1 MFKYL
6 IGTKE
11 VIFGTWGEAVQAIDA
26 AREQGLTVERISDE
40 TPKPEIGP
48 ISDFTTDLASSANVG
63 SGPFPAP
70 EKESTESQS
79 EDIFSDVELMTSP
92 RDLLE
97 IKGSY
102 ANPGEFANGP
112 SIEINIDQIKK
123 EAGIK
128 PEPEVEEVVEDVV
141 EDVEDRS
148 IVDYRQNQSK
158 NNSFKGVKPKKNM
171 STPQQRSLNQKVR
184 EVRSLGVNQILD
196 ESGIGFTEEQTSLQY
211 RNALA
216 GGPPK
221 MGDAE
226 FGDPAGKD
234 GWLKR
239 YTGMV
244 MSAFEN
250 GGDPI
255 QPYQAEELVE
265 DYFETKEAAA
275 KLVDDIKSEKVFN
288 VLVQNGQVEEAY
300 KIQTAKAFR
309 QFPVE
314 KQAIAILNDKKNELG
329 EKLKMGNLSENE
341 VLDTSIKLVA
351 TKAEHKALVEKVME
365 MSPLKFNEEGEVI
378 GIKTEKDVPMY
389 NARGVKLNDT
399 QIASAI
405 AKNQTLYGGD
415 GDAIDPFGGM
425 FSIEGLNTREKV
437 KNQFVTNST
446 DLTSAITLGN
456 KVIGLKP
463 KGSGAS
469 MLWNPGMYSRGV
481 SIHQLN
487 QNPALYKILEDGADP
502 SKTFESRRKKDE
514 EGYLYFTVD
523 EVAEAIALGDW
534 KYGDFEAKGLE
545 GTGLDNQADFAVFHE
560 ERKNLAIKQ
569 SVLDDLVVLG
579 VDLATMEKDSVKDM
593 FVEFG
598 RNAAIN
604 IPFLGN
610 QFKKDIGATTRVL
623 KDNVRDVYG
632 QIGISETDEMSKNFD
647 RYWGMHL
654 AEGAGAFV
662 PVLAEFAVVNYM
674 TGGLASA
681 TGLTSVTNGLLKSR
695 YFLPRMGGHMLK
707 GIGEEIKFKIVT
719 KGESKTGS
727 GFGFYVGGGLTRS
740 LFRNVRINPTK
751 EYANPINK
759 AFQNIILGGVGGATA
774 GEVAL
779 VTEAFYDAAMENKT
793 FQRSMEE
800 MFGEDADVWQ
810 RWSVA
815 AVQFGMLGGYNNF
828 KEAHNR
834 AGLSEISVLNN
845 KYKLQLETAKK
856 NKDSKY
862 TIEKLEQKVEATD
875 QIIGMAKNYT
885 NLRNV
890 KWLRNQSTLL
900 EKEIETLTKAPGGGN
915 YSKITQYKK
924 IFLDYQKRADKLVK
938 QAEKKAEQL
947 TKDNKG
953 LIVKVEKKEGQK
965 PGEFDE
971 INGKREITYDPD
983 KITEGVIQHEM
994 GHDAIVELSNTPE
1007 GQKVLEEMVESIDSR
1022 VESAWKTSGNRGT
1035 YKDFL
1040 AKAIKKGDV
1049 NFSEE
1054 YIMRL
1059 VEQITDNP
1067 ILASALVNKGILK
1080 SVQKDIQQ
1088 FARNYNL
1095 KWGQGKFN
1103 MGEPNSP
1110 HRADN
1115 VLDMLYKMANA
1126 KNKGYR
1132 KNKEDYNAL
1141 KNLFVDAENQQ
1152 NVLGENLNPSN
1163 IKKNGKK
1170 FSEEIENE
1178 AFDENSKLNKT
1189 INDKYKN
1196 SVSSKSPSE
1205 LGMDFQFEFISRI
1218 EGLMNKYL
1226 KVKDLNL
1233 GGNTTFGSDAGRAQ
1247 AGLVAMESTNYIMDT
1262 RTVKQKEAGGNPVS
1276 LGDLAIKPYAEGQNL
1291 IKVIKDQELTIEEFT
1306 KLFKDGGYG
1315 TGAKTIE
1322 DRVKDIYDM
1331 ATGKK
1336 AQGSLTTYVHE
1347 VIALTVPRAVDAN
1360 IKSNQNEVFL
1370 EGDQTMDFLSNEM
1383 QSRGESDFAEEVQ
1396 TQSKKIVDAYT
1407 VQEKDQ
1413 GYKDRAGE
1421 SRRDAESAMDVLSIT
1436 PKTRKKIDK
1445 IVDKEL
1451 SKPMEGLEA
1460 QAIGTIDLGNG
1471 KVYEVEIP
1479 TEKNRALTF
1488 DSKGEREEHKSFQKP
1503 KDLAIKLQKREKAK
1517 ATRESIDQSKTP
1529 EQRAEA
1535 KAEADRL
1542 DRLEYKKDFNFVK
1555 DPTRLF
1561 KVNLERTV
1569 EEALYEDIRAEMGE
1583 IGSKENLYWLAK
1595 TQPLMKTYVGLG
1607 QITKRFPGLYKP
1619 VMVKGKDGNLKQA
1632 REKTAAGAK
1641 LFERLEITPAD
1652 YFEYFKNDAIK
1663 QVSLAKA
1670 LAREFAFD
1678 RVVDKIASGAAENI
1692 VMRQGGKDD
1701 LAKLEGAGQQIVYK
1715 HIQRFG
1721 IDGFT
1726 KKYSLEI
1733 QSVANERGI
1742 KLPEA
1747 MRLVKQMGLALKEQ
1761 GVDAFNNA
1769 SLGAQIVTD
1778 VIKKGYTDMWLEAAT
1793 DSNNTNI
1800 YKKSYGNVMKP
1811 LYDPLSMKSTPENV
1825 KLIDQ
1830 RSSDMFSVA
1839 KTIFKENGIYDFM
1852 ENVGVSKTKIDNFFD
1867 FFLVKA
1873 AGFTG
1878 ERMFQ
1883 PEYKKIVEG
1892 LKDKAEKAL
1901 LSKNPKATNQQ
1912 IQEVRTDAA
1921 RSFKMDSSKES
1932 YPTMGPERGRDLF
1945 AKAKEGLEDT
1955 PFAELKE
1962 SLSTDGF
1969 KEIVKEL
1976 GEAIVDAR
1984 AKMEAFKATDLY
1996 TENFAKRGTSKDGE
2010 KGKLSVENN
2019 DVTFQVNSDIAR
2031 KIYSNAVAEV
2041 MVKKGPKASEKDT
2054 EQGIEKVLR
2063 REIGNKG
2070 FEALEA
2076 EHQLAIKTNTFML
2089 SLLGKMNTVD
2099 GPRAQEAVQQL
2110 ANMMYGDRQSGYRSL
2125 SPYMYLDVS
2134 AMFKTIDK
2142 MDPVKRTKL
2151 GKDYFKRFGEDLDIK
2166 IGNEHVKTRTTFF
2179 AEVFKNLNNRKPGE
2193 GLDNPLVV
2201 KGIVEGYWSLLSP
2214 QFKQNLVDG
2223 MQFPNGSGFNKGVQV
2238 KSAALPEKSKL
2249 MLTLAKANTPAEMQ
2263 KVWDRLGPKGSGPEM
2278 ADVRRLFFARNFATN
2293 KSYLEKLI
2301 DDYTTITEAEPV
2313 KELATASESNKKY
2326 SKEIEGAGEG
2336 MNGKQLIE
2344 ALSIEEIKAKR
2355 EAADKGKNLEKEFA
2369 GMIERK
2375 GGAPAEATVSNSKAF
2390 MDGKKRFDDIFLP
2403 SSSEDL
2409 QGLLYKPYG
2418 KGKRGDA
2425 DMEFMNEYILRPLTK
2440 AENALSV
2447 YRMKLAE
2454 DYAGL
2459 ERQIKEMGET
2469 KPEKEAAKRVDK
2481 LGYNIDQAVR
2491 VYIWSKLGMKI
2502 PGISVSERSQLLG
2515 AVASSKKLR
2524 AYADG
2529 IMNITKTKEKYPEP
2543 KENWFRSNVQYDLF
2557 THATDGVRSDF
2568 LYEWQENVDAMFTKE
2583 NLNKLEARFGGK
2595 YRYNLEQMLTRIKVG
2610 KSRPESTNE
2619 AFNTTLNYINGS
2631 VATIMF
2637 LNMRSAALQ
2646 TISAA
2651 NYVNWTD
2658 NNPIA
2663 IAKVINEDPKKFIQM
2678 AKEIWSSDALR
2689 DRRTGLKINVQEAE
2703 MAKAIKQGGRTAAQ
2717 GVWDQMVQIGFKP
2730 TQMADSFAIVMG
2742 GTPFY
2747 MNRIKTYEKEG
2758 MSKNEAAD
2766 KAWEDFLDKTQE
2778 GQQSS
2783 QMDRVSN
2790 IQTGLMGRLVFSF
2803 NNTPF
2808 QMSRLQKKAFL
2819 DLKNNRGDK
2828 KTNVSRMAY
2837 YGLVQSSLFYGL
2849 QQAFYG
2855 SLMSDDAE
2863 LTEEQQTEKYV
2874 DFEKRLD
2881 KLGNSVWQGI
2891 LSGSGLPGKGAV
2903 VTYNTGKE
2911 AYKQYTKGY
2920 QGSDFFPI
2928 LSQIMSIS
2936 PTLGSK
2942 VNRLGRNWKSL
2953 IMSENTKQGRE
2964 YGNTFGK
2971 FDPRN
2976 PNAKAY
2982 ISMIGTATNIPVDRL
2997 ITKMENVSDALDTNN
3012 EIWQRAAMFMG
3023 TPKYQLQ
3030 TKEQNKKDRQQIV
3043 DDFYKD
3049 NTPKGTRDID
3059 AIEMLTIKEQ
3069 RTWLLSLG
3077 IRKDALATLKTQ
3089 NDRTRAI
3096 KYITNALDM
3105 DIEDEWVKYDIPA
3118 KKESAAYK
3126 EVKDLKRDGQ
3136 IELLREYGLRQSAI
3150 DDLDNQD
3157 KRIKVILSIK
3167 TQRQNSLNS
3176 LK

>member
-6 IGTKE
+6 IGDQE
-11 VIFGTWGEAVQAIDA
+11 VIFQTWDEAVKAIDA
-26 AREQGLTVERISDE
+26 ARKKGLSVKSISD
-40 TPKPEIGP
+40 KPEPQSGP
-48 ISDFTTDLASSANVG
+48 VLDFTIDSAISANVG

-70 EKESTESQS
+70 EKKNTESQS
-79 EDIFSDVELMTSP
+79 EDIFSDLENITLP
-92 RDLLE
+92 EDLLE

-102 ANPGEFANGP
+102 AKPGEFVQGP
-112 SIEINIDQIKK
+112 SININYDQIAA

-128 PEPEVEEVVEDVV
+128 LEPEVEEVIEEVV
-141 EDVEDRS
+141 EDRKP
-148 IVDYRQNQSK
+148 IDYRQNQNK
-158 NNSFKGVKPKKNM
+158 NNSFKGKKPEKDM
-171 STPQQRSLNQKVR
+171 ATPEQRALNQKVR

-196 ESGIGFTEEQTSLQY
+196 ESGLGFTEEYTSAEY
-211 RNALA
+211 RDLLNQ
-216 GGPPK
+216 GPPK
-221 MGDAE
+221 MGDEE
-226 FGDPAGKD
+226 FGDPVGRD

-244 MSAFEN
+244 MAAFEN
-250 GGDPI
+250 GGQPI
-255 QPYQAEELVE
+255 EPYEAEELVE
-265 DYFETKEAAA
+265 DYFETKEAKARLLDTVRTSEVYDVLNANGQKEYATKIQVA
-275 KLVDDIKSEKVFN
+275 KAISQFPPEKQKIGELNNRKNDLDERIKS
-288 VLVQNGQVEEAY
+288 
-300 KIQTAKAFR
+300 
-309 QFPVE
+309 
-314 KQAIAILNDKKNELG
+314 
-329 EKLKMGNLSENE
+329 GNLSAKEIFIANKE
-341 VLDTSIKLVA
+341 LAAV
-351 TKAEHKALVEKVME
+351 KAEQQGLAKEVMGT
-365 MSPLKFNEEGEVI
+365 SLLKFNEDGEII

-389 NARGVKLNDT
+389 NARGEKLNDT
-399 QIASAI
+399 QIAAAI
-405 AKNQTLYGGD
+405 TKNQTLYGGD
-415 GDAIDPFGGM
+415 GDVIDPFGGVL
-425 FSIEGLNTREKV
+425 SIEGLNTQDKV
-437 KNQFVTNST
+437 KNQFVTNSVQ
-446 DLTSAITLGN
+446 LNEANALGA

-463 KGSGAS
+463 KGSKFS
-469 MLWNPGMYSRGV
+469 MLWNPGMYNRGV
-481 SIHQLN
+481 ALHQLN
-487 QNPALYKILEDGADP
+487 QNPALYNVLEESTD
-502 SKTFESRRKKDE
+502 SNKTFNGRRKKDE

-534 KYGDFEAKGLE
+534 DYGDFEAKGLE
-545 GTGLDNQADFAVFHE
+545 GTGLDSRADFAVFHE

-569 SVLDDLVVLG
+569 SVLDDMVVLG
-579 VDLATMEKDSVKDM
+579 ADLSTMEKDSVKDM

-604 IPFLGN
+604 VPFLGN
-610 QFKKDIGATTRVL
+610 QFNKDIGATRRVL

-632 QIGISETDEMSKNFD
+632 QIGIAETDEMAKNFD

-707 GIGEEIKFKIVT
+707 GLGEEIKFKIVT

-727 GFGFYVGGGLTRS
+727 GFGFYAGGALTRN

-779 VTEAFYDAAMENKT
+779 VTEAFYDAAMGNKT

-800 MFGEDADVWQ
+800 MFGEDVDIWQ

-828 KEAHNR
+828 KEAYNR

-875 QIIGMAKNYT
+875 QIIDMAKNYA
-885 NLRNV
+885 NLRNI
-890 KWLRNQSTLL
+890 KWLKGQNKAIES
-900 EKEIETLTKAPGGGN
+900 EIDRLTKEPGGGN
-915 YSKITQYKK
+915 YSKIKQYKK
-924 IFLDYQKRADKLVK
+924 VYLDYQKRADKLLK
-938 QAEKKAEQL
+938 RAEKKAAKL

-953 LIVKVEKKEGQK
+953 LTVVVEKIEGERA
-965 PGEFDE
+965 GGDFDP
-971 INGKREITYDPD
+971 INRKITYDPD
-983 KITEGVIQHEM
+983 FLNEGVIQHEM
-994 GHDAIVELSNTPE
+994 GHDAIVELANTPE
-1007 GQKVLEEMVESIDSR
+1007 GRNAIDSMVESISSR
-1022 VESAWKTSGNRGT
+1022 VEQAWKASGKKGT
-1035 YKDFL
+1035 YEEFL
-1040 AKAIKKGDV
+1040 NRATDKTKAEY
-1049 NFSEE
+1049 SEE

-1059 VEQITDNP
+1059 VEQVVLNP
-1067 ILASALVNKGILK
+1067 VLASNLMNKGILK
-1080 SVQKDIQQ
+1080 SIQADIQN
-1088 FARNYNL
+1088 FARNYGGS
-1095 KWGQGKFN
+1095 WAEGKFN
-1103 MGEPNSP
+1103 MSEANSP

-1115 VLDMLYKMANA
+1115 VLDMVYKMANS
-1126 KNKGYR
+1126 KNKGYKR
-1132 KNKEDYNAL
+1132 NKKGFNAL
-1141 KNLFVDAENQQ
+1141 ANLFVNAKEQQ
-1152 NVLGENLNPSN
+1152 NVLGEDLNPAN
-1163 IKKNGKK
+1163 IKKNAKK
-1170 FSEEIENE
+1170 FSKEIENE
-1178 AFDENSKLNKT
+1178 AFDDNSKLNKE
-1189 INDKYKN
+1189 INAKYVSK
-1196 SVSSKSPSE
+1196 VSSRNPRE
-1205 LGMDFQFEFISRI
+1205 LGEELQFDFISRV
-1218 EGLMNKYL
+1218 EGLMNRYL

-1233 GGNTTFGSDAGRAQ
+1233 SGNTEFGSDAARAQ
-1247 AGLVAMESTNYIMDT
+1247 RGLIAMEATNFIMDA
-1262 RTVKQKEAGGNPVS
+1262 RTMKQKESGGDPVS
-1276 LGDLAIKPYAEGQNL
+1276 LGDLAIKPYAEGQNF
-1291 IKVIKDQELTIEEFT
+1291 IKVIKDQELSIEEAT

-1322 DRVKDIYDM
+1322 DRVKDLHDM

-1336 AQGSLTTYVHE
+1336 PMGSLTTYVHE

-1360 IKSNQNEVFL
+1360 IKGSEKEVFL
-1370 EGDQTMDFLSNEM
+1370 EGDQTMEFLSNEM
-1383 QSRGESDFAEEVQ
+1383 SSRGEVDFADEVQ
-1396 TQSKKIVDAYT
+1396 MQGETIVDAYT

-1421 SRRDAESAMDVLSIT
+1421 NRRNAESAMDVLSIT
-1436 PKTRKKIDK
+1436 PKTREKIDK
-1445 IVDKEL
+1445 IVDEEL
-1451 SKPMEGLEA
+1451 GKPMEGLEA

-1503 KDLAIKLQKREKAK
+1503 KDLALKLQKREKAK

-1542 DRLEYKKDFNFVK
+1542 DRLEYKKDFVFVK
-1555 DPTRLF
+1555 EPKRLF

-1595 TQPLMKTYVGLG
+1595 TQPLMKNYIGLS
-1607 QITKRFPGLYKP
+1607 QITKRFPGLYEP
-1619 VMVKGKDGNLKQA
+1619 VMVKGKDGKLKQA

-1641 LFERLEITPAD
+1641 LFKRTEITPAD

-1663 QVSLAKA
+1663 QASLAKA

-1678 RVVDKIASGAAENI
+1678 RVVDKIASGAAKNI

-1733 QSVANERGI
+1733 ESVANERGI

-1747 MRLVKQMGLALKEQ
+1747 IRLVKQMGIALRDQ
-1761 GVDAFNNA
+1761 GVEASNNA
-1769 SLGAQIVTD
+1769 SLGAQITLD
-1778 VIKKGYTDMWLEAAT
+1778 VIKKGYTDMWIESAN
-1793 DSNNTNI
+1793 DSNSANI
-1800 YKKSYGNVMKP
+1800 YKKAYAKSYKTQ
-1811 LYDPLSMKSTPENV
+1811 YDPLAMKPSADNI
-1825 KLIDQ
+1825 KLIEQ
-1830 RSSDMFSVA
+1830 RTSDMFSLA
-1839 KTIFKENGIYDFM
+1839 KAIFRDNGIYDLM
-1852 ENVGVSKTKIDNFFD
+1852 ENVGVSKTKKDNFFD

-1878 ERMFQ
+1878 ERMFKTD
-1883 PEYKKIVEG
+1883 YNKIVKG
-1892 LKDKAEKAL
+1892 IKSKAEKEYL
-1901 LSKNPKATNQQ
+1901 RDFPEATKKQ
-1912 IQEVRTDAA
+1912 IAA
-1921 RSFKMDSSKES
+1921 AGNEAAKPFKMGESKETH
-1932 YPTMGPERGRDLF
+1932 PTMGPKKGRDLF
-1945 AKAKEGLEDT
+1945 AKAEEGIEGT

-1962 SLSTDGF
+1962 SLSTEAF
-1969 KEIVKEL
+1969 KTTVKEL
-1976 GEAIVDAR
+1976 GDAVVDAR
-1984 AKMEAFKATDLY
+1984 TKMDAFKATDLY
-1996 TENFAKRGTSKDGE
+1996 TENFAKRGKGKNGE

-2031 KIYSNAVAEV
+2031 KIYEDAVTEV
-2041 MVKKGPKASEKDT
+2041 MGEKGKDSEQYRAKRI
-2054 EQGIEKVLR
+2054 EQIMREK
-2063 REIGNKG
+2063 IGDKG

-2099 GPRAQEAVQQL
+2099 NPRAHEAVHQL

-2125 SPYMYLDVS
+2125 SPYMYFDLSASFINKMVKSGKTMKEVLDT
-2134 AMFKTIDK
+2134 A
-2142 MDPVKRTKL
+2142 
-2151 GKDYFKRFGEDLDIK
+2151 
-2166 IGNEHVKTRTTFF
+2166 IGNEHVKTRTAFF

-2201 KGIVEGYWSLLSP
+2201 KGIAEGYWSLLSP
-2214 QFKQNLVDG
+2214 EFKQKLVDG
-2223 MQFPNGSGFNKGVQV
+2223 STFPKRSGFDIGVQV

-2249 MLTLAKANTPAEMQ
+2249 MLTLAKANTPAEMN
-2263 KVWDRLGPKGSGPEM
+2263 KVWARLGPRGSGPEM

-2301 DDYTTITEAEPV
+2301 EDYTTITEAEPV

-2326 SKEIEGAGEG
+2326 SKEIEGASED
-2336 MNGKQLIE
+2336 MNGKQLVE
-2344 ALSIEEIKAKR
+2344 ALSIEEIRAKR
-2355 EAADKGKNLEKEFA
+2355 EAADKGKNLEKELA

-2390 MDGKKRFDDIFLP
+2390 MEGKKRYDDLFLP

-2418 KGKRGDA
+2418 KGKQGDA
-2425 DMEFMNEYILRPLTK
+2425 DMEFMNEHILRPLTK

-2454 DYAGL
+2454 DYSGL
-2459 ERQIKEMGET
+2459 EKQITAMGET
-2469 KPEKEAAKRVDK
+2469 KPEKAAVKRVGEM
-2481 LGYNIDQAVR
+2481 GYNIDQAVR
-2491 VYIWSKLGMKI
+2491 VYIWSSLGMKI
-2502 PGISVSERSQLLG
+2502 PGISVSERSQLVG
-2515 AVASSKKLR
+2515 AVAMSKKLR
-2524 AYADG
+2524 AYAEG
-2529 IMNITKTKEKYPEP
+2529 IMNITKTKQKYPEP
-2543 KENWFRSNVQYDLF
+2543 TENWFRSNVQYDLF

-2595 YRYNLEQMLTRIKVG
+2595 YRYNLEQMLTRIKIG

-2658 NNPIA
+2658 NNPIEV
-2663 IAKVINEDPKKFIQM
+2663 AKVITENPKLFM
-2678 AKEIWSSDALR
+2678 ETAKKIWSSDALR

-2703 MAKAIKQGGRTAAQ
+2703 MAKAIKSGGRNAAQ
-2717 GVWDQMVQIGFKP
+2717 EIWDQMIQIGFKP

-2747 MNRIKTYEKEG
+2747 MNRMKTYEKEG
-2758 MSKNEAAD
+2758 LSKNEAAD
-2766 KAWEDFLDKTQE
+2766 RAFEDFLNKTQE

-2863 LTEEQQTEKYV
+2863 LSDEEQVEKYA

-2881 KLGNSVWQGI
+2881 KLSTSVWQGI

-2903 VTYNTGKE
+2903 VTYNTGRE

-2928 LSQIMSIS
+2928 LSQIMSLS

-2953 IMSENTKQGRE
+2953 IMAEHTKKGRE
-2964 YGNTFGK
+2964 YANTFGT

-2997 ITKMENVSDALDTNN
+2997 IAKMENVSDALDTNN
-3012 EIWQRAAMFMG
+3012 EIWQRVAMFMG

-3030 TKEQNKKDRQQIV
+3030 TKEQNKRDRQQII
-3043 DDFYKD
+3043 DDFYKE
-3049 NTPKGTRDID
+3049 NTPKGQRDLD

-3069 RTWLLSLG
+3069 KAWLVSLG
-3077 IRKDALATLKTQ
+3077 IRKDALKMLKTQ
-3089 NDRTRAI
+3089 NDRSRAI
-3096 KYITNALDM
+3096 KYITNELGL
-3105 DIEDEWVKYDIPA
+3105 DIEKEYMYYDIPI
-3118 KKESAAYK
+3118 KKQSPEYI
-3126 EVKDLKRDGQ
+3126 EIKDLKKDGQ
-3136 IELLREYGLRQSAI
+3136 IELLREYGVRQDAI
-3150 DDLDNQD
+3150 DNLDNQD
-3157 KRIKVILSIK
+3157 KRIKLILAIK
-3167 TQRQNSLNS
+3167 TQRENS